1 MQTENMSD
9 TEVSFQPETPTVD
22 IYGNSK
28 LVIVARSAVRFLLSQ
43 AESSNNVITKT
54 RLQNVIKEVSRK
66 ENCPRYT
73 FKQVY
78 EVINFILMDIFGY
91 TLHALPPKP
100 NFQKNNKSNGSTEDK
115 TGYKA
120 DHFILLN
127 KLPHAP
133 TFNEFKLLQ
142 NIRIYDETIIDE
154 EYMGNDM
161 SLPSNNTLENKLSV
175 NQDTVMH
182 GLIGVT
188 LTIILF
194 SKNNIL
200 HQELMNRLNT
210 FGVPTDGTRIPILN
224 WTIDEFL
231 KMLEKREYIVK
242 LEEKSDL
249 EEESILYRIGRRTQ
263 AEFTLENLTA
273 MVREITG
280 LDSQQ
285 APSLMDDIKLTI
297 GDAYDFRIQ

>member
-1 MQTENMSD
+1 MPD
-9 TEVSFQPETPTVD
+9 TEISFPPDAPTID

-28 LVIVARSAVRFLLSQ
+28 LVLVARSAIRFLLSQ
-43 AESSNNVITKT
+43 AESSNTVITRT
-54 RLQNVIKEVSRK
+54 RLLNVIKEVSRR

-78 EVINFILMDIFGY
+78 EVINLILMDIYGY
-91 TLHALPPKP
+91 TLYALPPKP
-100 NFQKNNKSNGSTEDK
+100 NFQKGNNKPNGSSEDK
-115 TGYKA
+115 TGHKA

-127 KLPHAP
+127 KLPNAP
-133 TFNEFKLLQ
+133 NFNEFKLLQ
-142 NIRIYDETIIDE
+142 NIRIYDETVINE

-175 NQDTVMH
+175 DQDTIMH

-224 WTIDEFL
+224 WTIEEFL
-231 KMLEKREYIVK
+231 KMLERSEYIIK

-249 EEESILYRIGRRTQ
+249 EEESILYRVGRRTQ

-297 GDAYDFRIQ
+297 GDAYDFKIQ

>member
-1 MQTENMSD
+1 MMSD
-9 TEVSFQPETPTVD
+9 TEVSFQPETPTID
-22 IYGNSK
+22 IYGTSK
-28 LVIVARSAVRFLLSQ
+28 LVIVARSAVRFLLSLK
-43 AESSNNVITKT
+43 ESYNNVITRT
-54 RLQNVIKEVSRK
+54 RLQNVIKEVSRR
-66 ENCPRYT
+66 ENCPRFT
-73 FKQVY
+73 FKQIY
-78 EVINFILMDIFGY
+78 EVINLILMDIYGY

-100 NFQKNNKSNGSTEDK
+100 NFQKNNKLDDSNEDK
-115 TGYKA
+115 KGHRA
-120 DHFILLN
+120 EHFILLN
-127 KLPHAP
+127 KLPDAP
-133 TFNEFKLLQ
+133 NFNEFKLLQ
-142 NIRIYDETIIDE
+142 NIHVYDETVIDE

-175 NQDTVMH
+175 DQDTVMH

-188 LTIILF
+188 LIIILF

-200 HQELMNRLNT
+200 HQELMNKLNT
-210 FGVPTDGTRIPILN
+210 FGVPTDGTKIPILN
-224 WTIDEFL
+224 WTIEEFL
-231 KMLEKREYIVK
+231 KMLERREYIIK

-285 APSLMDDIKLTI
+285 APSLIDDIKLSI
-297 GDAYDFRIQ
+297 GDAYNFKTR